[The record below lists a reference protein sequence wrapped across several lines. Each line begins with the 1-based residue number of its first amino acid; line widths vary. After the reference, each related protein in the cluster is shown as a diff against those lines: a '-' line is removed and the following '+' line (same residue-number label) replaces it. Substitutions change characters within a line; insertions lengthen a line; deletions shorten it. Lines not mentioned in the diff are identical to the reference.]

1 MAFDAIGAVP
11 CESAH
16 KGGCRVSHDR
26 EAVTVGNEAPVW
38 PSPGAQN
45 RYDNVIGDFPV

>member
-16 KGGCRVSHDR
+16 KADVAYRTTAKLSPS
-26 EAVTVGNEAPVW
+26 VTRRLW